1 MINDR
6 LASNFIVELL
16 AYAINSRTTFEVVK
30 AYLKFAYLQKE
41 DEKKL
46 VQWLF
51 RNYDKTGRIATMG
64 QMQQQFVKAD
74 GVLELLAD
82 ISDVEVEDTEAAN
95 NSILETFQEYLKQM
109 MFLESN
115 DKIVE
120 TWNRGDKD
128 AAYKLFIEQA
138 EKLNSFSIMD
148 AKFERVFGD
157 FNLRMAQRKSED
169 YSYRFKIPT
178 MIDEV
183 DEALGGEGGRLGG
196 PETGEYVLWLGAS
209 GAGKSQCLIHMG
221 ISAARQ
227 GYKVVHFQLEGTK
240 EQCLNRYDAAWTGTL
255 YRDMKVGDVSKKK
268 LDVLERIVRKMKKSD
283 IYVDACE
290 EWGGKTLVDV
300 RKACK
305 DIQKKIGKID
315 VIIIDY
321 LELLEVGDGIR
332 YTPGEERFRQEK
344 LSRGMKALAMEFNA
358 VVHTA
363 TQSNDVE
370 MDEKN
375 DPSFVLSR
383 SNLSE
388 NKGKLRPTDLFIT
401 INTTIEESRNQI
413 MRLFIDKA
421 RENAGNQVIRI
432 ANSFKNSRFYDRQRT
447 AALMDEEEEED

>member
-6 LASNFIVELL
+6 LATDFITELL
-16 AYAINSRTTFEVVK
+16 AYALNNRTTFEVVK
-30 AYLKFAYLQKE
+30 SYLKFSYLQKE

-51 RNYDKTGRIATMG
+51 RNFDKTGRIATMG
-64 QMQQQFVKAD
+64 QMQQQFIKSD
-74 GVLELLAD
+74 GVLELLAN
-82 ISDVEVEDTEAAN
+82 ISDVEVEDSEQAN

-128 AAYKLFIEQA
+128 AAYQSFIEQA
-138 EKLNSFSIMD
+138 EKLNNFSIMD

-240 EQCLNRYDAAWTGTL
+240 EQCMNRYDAAWTGTL
-255 YRDMKVGDVSKKK
+255 YRDMKVGDVAEKRLKV
-268 LDVLERIVRKMKKSD
+268 LDRIIKKMKKSD

-300 RKACK
+300 RKALK
-305 DIQKKIGKID
+305 EIQKKIGKID

-363 TQSNDVE
+363 TQSNDVN

-388 NKGKLRPTDLFIT
+388 NKGKLRPTDIFVT

-421 RENAGNQVIRI
+421 RDHAGNQVIRI
-432 ANSFKNSRFYDRQRT
+432 ANSFKNSRFYDRHRT
-447 AALMDEEEEED
+447 AMLIEEDEEEE

>member
-1 MINDR
+1 MITDR
-6 LASNFIVELL
+6 LASNFITELL
-16 AYAINSRTTFEVVK
+16 AYALNSRTTFEVVK
-30 AYLKFAYLQKE
+30 AYLKFSYLQKE

-51 RNYDKTGRIATMG
+51 RNFDKTGRIATMG
-64 QMQQQFVKAD
+64 QMQQQFLKAD

-120 TWNRGDKD
+120 TWNRGDKET
-128 AAYKLFIEQA
+128 AYKQFIEQA
-138 EKLNSFSIMD
+138 EKLNNFSIMD
-148 AKFERVFGD
+148 AKFEKVFGD
-157 FNLRMAQRKSED
+157 FNLRMARRKSED

-183 DEALGGEGGRLGG
+183 DEALGGDGGRLGG
-196 PETGEYVLWLGAS
+196 PETGEFVLWLGAS

-227 GYKVVHFQLEGTK
+227 GYRVVHFQLEGTK
-240 EQCLNRYDAAWTGTL
+240 EQCMNRYDAAWTGTL
-255 YRDMKVGDVSKKK
+255 YRDMKVGDVAEKRLKV
-268 LDVLERIVRKMKKSD
+268 LDRIIAKMKKSD

-305 DIQKKIGKID
+305 EIEKKYGKID

-363 TQSNDVE
+363 TQSNDVGL
-370 MDEKN
+370 DEKN

-388 NKGKLRPTDLFIT
+388 NKGKLRPTDVFIT
-401 INTTIEESRNQI
+401 INTTIEESRNQV
-413 MRLFIDKA
+413 MRLFVDKA
-421 RENAGNQVIRI
+421 RDHAGNQVIRI

-447 AALMDEEEEED
+447 AMLIDEDEEEE

>member
-1 MINDR
+1 MTSER
-6 LASNFIVELL
+6 LAPNFIKELL
-16 AYAINSRTTFEVVK
+16 AHALNSRTVFEVVR
-30 AYLKFAYLQKE
+30 AYLKFSYLQKE

-51 RNYDKTGRIATMG
+51 RNFDKTGRIATMG
-64 QMQQQFVKAD
+64 QMQQQFVKSN

-82 ISDVEVEDTEAAN
+82 ISDVEVEDGEQAAN
-95 NSILETFQEYLKQM
+95 ATLETFQEYLKQM
-109 MFLESN
+109 IFLESN

-128 AAYKLFIEQA
+128 AAYRLFVEQA
-138 EKLNSFSIMD
+138 EKLNNFSIID

-157 FNLRMAQRKSED
+157 FDLRMARRKSED

-183 DEALGGEGGRLGG
+183 DEALGGSDGRLGG

-209 GAGKSQCLIHMG
+209 GSGKSQCLIHVG

-227 GYKVVHFQLEGTK
+227 GYRVVHFQLEGTK
-240 EQCLNRYDAAWTGTL
+240 EQCMNRYDAAWTGTL
-255 YRDMKVGDVSKKK
+255 YRDMKVGEVSKKK
-268 LDVLERIVRKMKKSD
+268 LDALERIIRKMKKSD

-290 EWGGKTLVDV
+290 EWGGKTLIDV
-300 RKACK
+300 RKALK
-305 DIQKKIGKID
+305 EIQKKIGKID

-321 LELLEVGDGIR
+321 LELLDVGDGIR
-332 YTPGEERFRQEK
+332 YAPREERFRQEK
-344 LSRGMKALAMEFNA
+344 LSRGMKTLAMEFNA

-363 TQSNDVE
+363 TQSSDVE
-370 MDEKN
+370 FDERN

-388 NKGKLRPTDLFIT
+388 NKGKLRPTDVFIT
-401 INTTIEESRNQI
+401 LNTTIEESRNQV

-447 AALMDEEEEED
+447 AALLDEEEE

>member
-6 LASNFIVELL
+6 LASNFIAELL
-16 AYAINSRTTFEVVK
+16 AYAISSRTTFEVVK

-64 QMQQQFVKAD
+64 QMQQQFVKSD

-82 ISDVEVEDTEAAN
+82 ISDVEVEDTEAAK

-120 TWNRGDKD
+120 TWNRGDKE

-138 EKLNSFSIMD
+138 DKLNGFSIMD

-157 FNLRMAQRKSED
+157 FKLRMAQRKSED

-221 ISAARQ
+221 IAAARQ

-268 LDVLERIVRKMKKSD
+268 LDALDKIIKRMKKTD

-388 NKGKLRPTDLFIT
+388 NKGKLRPTDVFVT

-447 AALMDEEEEED
+447 AELMDEEEEE

>member
-6 LASNFIVELL
+6 LASNFITELL

-64 QMQQQFVKAD
+64 QMQQQFVKSD

-120 TWNRGDKD
+120 TWNRGDKE

-138 EKLNSFSIMD
+138 DKLNSFSIMD
-148 AKFERVFGD
+148 AKFEKVFGD
-157 FNLRMAQRKSED
+157 FKLRMAQRKSED

-268 LDVLERIVRKMKKSD
+268 LDALDKIIKRMKKTD

-388 NKGKLRPTDLFIT
+388 NKGKLRPTDVFVT

-447 AALMDEEEEED
+447 AELMDEEEEE